1 MPKYLVEIILIVEAE
16 NTTKART
23 IANRIIDMELP
34 SEIEETIESFRCEE
48 IKQIKEGEKACL
60 RGATQASA

>member
-34 SEIEETIESFRCEE
+34 SEIEKVIESFRCEE
-48 IKQIKEGEKACL
+48 ITQIDEGENPCL
-60 RGATQASA
+60 RRDTQASA